1 MQINQIKTGIVLN
14 YVVIALNAIT
24 GLAYTPFML
33 RMLGQSEYGIYSLAG
48 SMIAYLSMLDFGFGN
63 AVIRYTAKYRAEDNN
78 EKQYCMFGMFT
89 ALYCGIG
96 IITLIAGGI
105 LYYNIDSLFSAALT
119 PTELQH
125 THTIIILMLFNL
137 AFSFPLSIY
146 GAIITAYEK
155 FVFLRVI
162 QIIKIIIS
170 TFTMVILLSYG
181 HKAVA
186 MVVVQT
192 VFNFIALGINI
203 IYCYN
208 KLNIK
213 VKFKNFDKKLFKEVS
228 IYSFWIFLNDIIN
241 RIYWSTGQFVLG
253 SSLGTSSVAIFSVAI
268 SITNMFWSFSTA
280 ISSVFLPKV
289 TKLIT
294 QKVSNSEI
302 SNLFIK
308 TGRVQFIMISFVL
321 TLFVIFGKDFI
332 ILWAGR
338 DYENSYALAM
348 MFLSTLSIPLI
359 QNLGITILQARNQMM
374 FRSIVYVLISFLSL
388 FFQVVLTQ
396 LYGIIG
402 CGIAI
407 SGALVLGH
415 GIVMNI
421 YYHNKQNIDI
431 KKFWKEIL
439 KMAIAP
445 TLLSICF
452 KIFLN
457 IFKWN
462 LNGLYNI
469 SILVF
474 VYIFFYIIIIWKFSM
489 NEYEKNLVTAPLNK
503 LKAKTI

>member
-1 MQINQIKTGIVLN
+1 MQINQIKTGIILN
-14 YVVIALNAIT
+14 YIVIGLNAIT

-48 SMIAYLSMLDFGFGN
+48 SIIAYLSMLDFGFGN
-63 AVIRYTAKYRAEDNN
+63 AVIRYTAKYKAEGNK

-89 ALYCGIG
+89 ALYCGIA

-105 LYYNIDSLFSAALT
+105 LYFNIDSLFSAALT
-119 PTELQH
+119 PTELQN

-155 FVFLRVI
+155 FIFLRII

-170 TFTMVILLSYG
+170 TFTMVALLSYG
-181 HKAVA
+181 YKAVA
-186 MVVVQT
+186 MVVAQT
-192 VFNFIALGINI
+192 VFNFFALGVNI
-203 IYCYN
+203 VYCYH
-208 KLNIK
+208 KLDIK
-213 VKFKNFDKKLFKEVS
+213 VKFEKFDKKLFKEVS

-253 SSLGTSSVAIFSVAI
+253 SLSGTSSVAIFSVAI

-294 QKVSNSEI
+294 QKVSSIEI

-321 TLFVIFGKDFI
+321 SLFVIFGEDFI
-332 ILWAGR
+332 ILWAGSN
-338 DYENSYALAM
+338 YEKSYSLAM
-348 MFLSTLSIPLI
+348 MFLCTLSIPLI

-374 FRSIVYVLISFLSL
+374 FRSIIYVFISLLSL
-388 FFQVVLTQ
+388 FFQITLTQ
-396 LYGIIG
+396 LYGTIG

-407 SGALVLGH
+407 SGALLLGH
-415 GIVMNI
+415 GFIMNI
-421 YYHNKQNIDI
+421 YYYRKQNIDI
-431 KKFWKEIL
+431 KKFWNEIL

-445 TLLSICF
+445 VILTLCI
-452 KIFLN
+452 KIFIN
-457 IFKWN
+457 VFEWN
-462 LNGLYNI
+462 LNSLFNLGIL
-469 SILVF
+469 ILV
-474 VYIFFYIIIIWKFSM
+474 YSTIYIIVMWKFSL
-489 NEYEKNLVTAPLNK
+489 NEYEKNLVKSPLNK
-503 LKAKTI
+503 FRTKPI